1 MARVTTKEA
10 RIGIRTTKEQKA
22 FIKRGASVQGQKL
35 SDFVLASA
43 QEKAELVL
51 ADQKEFVLS
60 AARWKA
66 FVEALDRPI
75 RRHERLKRLMSEPS
89 LLER

>member
-1 MARVTTKEA
+1 MARVGTKEA

-22 FIKRGASVQGQKL
+22 FIKRGASLQGLKL

-43 QEKAELVL
+43 QEKAEIVL
-51 ADQKEFVLS
+51 ADQKEFVMS
-60 AARWKA
+60 AARWDA

-75 RRHERLKRLMSEPS
+75 RRHQRLNRLMSEPS
-89 LLER
+89 VLER